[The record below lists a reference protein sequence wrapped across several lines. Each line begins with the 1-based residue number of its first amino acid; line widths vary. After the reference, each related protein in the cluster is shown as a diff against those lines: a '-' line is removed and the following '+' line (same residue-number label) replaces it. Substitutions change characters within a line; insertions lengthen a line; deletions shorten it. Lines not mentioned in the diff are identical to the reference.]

1 MKRSLLLVLYFLWAG
16 SALAFPP
23 NQCAELL
30 KYGIYDNFN
39 VVDSNE
45 KFERTKQAYCNSSS
59 SDWGVTIPIEGVPAE
74 GNASFK
80 DSACG
85 NSDSTKYESYYLY
98 KSAQVIN
105 ADIVRGFDEC
115 LRVGNP
121 GLTYTVKTTGDPKL
135 FNIDFTFV
143 RFGKIVTDRIK
154 VLIEGATCTSTQ
166 FTGRTVSG
174 ETRKLKIS
182 TTLSMS
188 CARKKEDTVQIA
200 VESTRGQV
208 NTESVTL
215 PGWKPKIEP
224 TSFKFIA
231 PQVDKTPLDMCP
243 SWANNCNPGGVN
255 GKAAGTLWCNARQL
269 GEAIDVKV
277 LMDAPPTRI
286 ITDGRLC
293 NEPTCDRITELT
305 CAAN

>member
-30 KYGIYDNFN
+30 KYGIYDKYN

-45 KFERTKQAYCNSSS
+45 KFERTKQAYCNSNS
-59 SDWGVTIPIEGVPAE
+59 SDWGVTIPVEGVPVE

-121 GLTYTVKTTGDPKL
+121 GLTYTVKTTENPER
-135 FNIDFTFV
+135 FTIDFTFV
-143 RFGKIVTDRIK
+143 RFGAVVTDRIK
-154 VLIEGATCTSTQ
+154 VLIEGATCASPQ
-166 FTGRTVSG
+166 FNGRTVSG

-182 TTLSMS
+182 TTLPMS
-188 CARKKEDTVQIA
+188 CTRKKEDAVQIT

-215 PGWKPKIEP
+215 PGWKQKVEP
-224 TSFKFIA
+224 TSFKFYD
-231 PQVDKTPLDMCP
+231 PQVAKMPLDMCP
-243 SWANNCNPGGVN
+243 SWAENCHPGGVN
-255 GKAAGTLWCNARQL
+255 GQAAGTLWCHGRQL
-269 GEAIDVKV
+269 GDAIDVKV
-277 LMDAPPTRI
+277 QENAPPTRI
-286 ITDGRLC
+286 ITNGRIC
-293 NEPTCDRITELT
+293 DEPTCDRITELT